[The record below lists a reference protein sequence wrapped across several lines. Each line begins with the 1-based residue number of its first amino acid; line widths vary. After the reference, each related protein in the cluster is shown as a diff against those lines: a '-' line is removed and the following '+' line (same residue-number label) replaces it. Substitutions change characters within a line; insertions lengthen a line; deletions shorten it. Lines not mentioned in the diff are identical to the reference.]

1 MKLSG
6 LRSNGNE
13 KKWGDR
19 RDSNPQ
25 QPESQSGALPL
36 NYGHHQGRV
45 GYRIRLRRVKCRGVP
60 ASSERPN

>member
-1 MKLSG
+1 MFFPM
-6 LRSNGNE
+6 

-36 NYGHHQGRV
+36 NYGHHKEAQLTV
-45 GYRIRLRRVKCRGVP
+45 LY
-60 ASSERPN
+60 SERSSLRSNL